1 MVGRP
6 ASDEK
11 RVVLSKNAFI
21 VQPSG
26 ALRNTTPSAD
36 ELDERIGRFIARADG
51 GEAAF
56 DQLAVDLFA
65 YQYAANEPY
74 RRYCDRIGGTA
85 LSVHRWQDVP
95 AVPTA
100 AFAQIRLACFP
111 PERARVTFLSSGTTH
126 ATRSRLELENAK
138 LYDASLLTHFRQRVL
153 PDAATMQLV
162 ALAPPFSIAPNSS
175 LSYMLSKISDVFG
188 TPRDGFFHD
197 GASLDFAGAARALR
211 QAEGPL
217 LVIGTAFGFVHFFDR
232 CRDTGERFSPPPG
245 SRVVETGGFK
255 GRSRE
260 VDRDELYGWFST
272 LLGVPR
278 ELCVSEYGM
287 CELGSQWYDANL
299 ADIVAGRTPRTN
311 LKVGPHWAKTLVVDR
326 VTASPMPDG
335 DIGLLQIFDLSNR
348 GSVAAVLTGDLARHS
363 EGGFELFGRASG
375 EPPKGCSIAVDAA
388 LS

>member
-1 MVGRP
+1 MGRP

-11 RVVLSKNAFI
+11 RVVLSKNACI

-26 ALRNTTPSAD
+26 ALRTTAPSAG

-51 GEAAF
+51 DAAAF
-56 DQLAVDLFA
+56 GRLAVDLFA

-74 RRYCDRIGGTA
+74 RRYCDRVGGTP
-85 LSVHRWQDVP
+85 LSVRRWQDVP

-100 AFAQIRLACFP
+100 AFSQVRLACFP
-111 PERARVTFLSSGTTH
+111 PERARIAFLSSGTTH
-126 ATRSRLELENAK
+126 AARSRLELENTK

-153 PDAATMQLV
+153 LDAAPMQIV
-162 ALAPPFSIAPNSS
+162 ALTPPFSLAPNSS
-175 LSYMLSKISDVFG
+175 LSYMISKISDVFG

-197 GASLDFAGAARALR
+197 GASIDFADAACALR
-211 QAEGPL
+211 TAERPV
-217 LVIGTAFGFVHFFDR
+217 LVIGTAFAFVHFFDR
-232 CRDTGERFSPPPG
+232 CFETGERFSLPRG

-255 GRSRE
+255 GKSRE

-299 ADIVAGRTPRTN
+299 GDFSAGHAPRTH
-311 LKVGPHWAKTLVVDR
+311 LKVGPHWARTLVVDR
-326 VTASPMPDG
+326 VTASPVPDG

-348 GSVAAVLTGDLARHS
+348 GSVASVLTGDLARHVD
-363 EGGFELFGRASG
+363 GGFELFGRAPG
-375 EPPKGCSIAVDAA
+375 EPPKGCSIAADAA